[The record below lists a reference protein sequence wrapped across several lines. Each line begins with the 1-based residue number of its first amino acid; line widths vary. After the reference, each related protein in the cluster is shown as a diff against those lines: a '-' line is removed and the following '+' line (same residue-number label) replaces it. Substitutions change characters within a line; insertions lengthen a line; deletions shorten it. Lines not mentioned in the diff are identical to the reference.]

1 MTMIKVLGN
10 KVSNVFKEVNKR
22 TRNIDCSAFLVA
34 PYVGLKET
42 IEGDEVAIYI
52 HSGNNE
58 GYYICIATI
67 KDNIQK
73 LYFLFRFHTDLESV
87 IEVHNL
93 LLKILEV

>member
-1 MTMIKVLGN
+1 MIKVMGN
-10 KVSNVFKEVNKR
+10 KASNVFKEVNKR

-34 PYVGLKET
+34 SNIDIKEI

-73 LYFLFRFHTDLESV
+73 LYFLFRFHTDLESA
-87 IEVHNL
+87 IEVHNS